1 VTTGKL
7 FKKSFAAGA
16 EGEYFGSDLVRQFTD
31 YLDYNGR
38 LDLVGRMCD
47 YGEGKQH
54 EKNRKKL
61 RDPVHHGRPLRRPT
75 PPDSSSEK
83 AVPVGFEH
91 PAVRL
96 DRASEMSANAG

>member
-1 VTTGKL
+1 MDEALAGALTTVELDTSDPQRWFDLTAHVYQEMKDSGSGDDWEL

-47 YGEGKQH
+47 YGEGK
-54 EKNRKKL
+54 
-61 RDPVHHGRPLRRPT
+61 
-75 PPDSSSEK
+75 
-83 AVPVGFEH
+83 A
-91 PAVRL
+91 
-96 DRASEMSANAG
+96 AGEEQEEAA